1 MSESFVWKYFVKDL
15 KQEFATC
22 NECKTQIKCK
32 GLSTSSLIR
41 HLSNKHNIDKLSV
54 TSTKRT
60 AEETGATSS
69 KRLASQQT
77 LPSLFIKKET
87 CEEIV
92 TKLAILD
99 GISINPI
106 TKSELFRKSL
116 TDKGYT
122 LPKNPS
128 QVMDLIHSHY
138 KQIKQRLCSEID
150 SQTNAG
156 SRFSLS
162 LDECTSLNNLRY
174 LNVNIHKSDGTFWNL
189 GMVKISNVLPA
200 ETAVQ
205 VIKEKLNE
213 FHICLEKHVVAC
225 VTDGAAVMVKFG
237 RLIESVCDVL
247 YQRSTISVAVPLS
260 EEIQTEEE
268 ECNDNI
274 EEDEEDFSY
283 SIDLESVLL
292 PQDCRGDCGCF
303 PLDYPFAFD
312 FDHRPFT
319 PSSYCSDANFY
330 LYTPQNRNNANI
342 INSFEVSDVKNS
354 NFDPSK
360 SSYFIVHGWF
370 GNGSLVWVQ
379 TLKNKL
385 LDYENCNVI
394 VMNWGKAAKDV
405 NYMNASA
412 NTRMCGSFLALFIQL
427 LQKIY
432 CITLKS
438 VFLIGFS
445 LGAHLCG
452 YAGKRLGGELGGI
465 LAGHLKLAFGHITF
479 HVNGGR
485 KQPGCRIM
493 SNRKKRSE
501 ITKESL
507 QAEVYCNHNRAFLL
521 LIDSFDNKDC
531 PFYGYECDSYENFQG
546 GKCNRACNRGNPY
559 CFSLGIE
566 ILRTKLRSKSSVI
579 NLFMQTA
586 PASPYCHTHYYVR
599 VICNSDIHKIWMY
612 GRNTDE
618 LLVKLHGSLRT
629 TDYII
634 AYKLGIKY
642 NSKPYVEF
650 LISFR
655 NLGDIRKITLLL
667 KKKNEDKLINRVMG
681 IEDSC
686 QNYTRINSCE
696 VTSTVNNYCERCP
709 YYVME
714 INVLN
719 LETGTKTTF
728 KGKNKPLKLGFPS
741 TFNAISI
748 EESVE
753 YIDSTVTQF
762 PNCKIVK
769 N

>member
-1 MSESFVWKYFVKDL
+1 MWFWVFCVL
-15 KQEFATC
+15 NC
-22 NECKTQIKCK
+22 
-32 GLSTSSLIR
+32 
-41 HLSNKHNIDKLSV
+41 
-54 TSTKRT
+54 
-60 AEETGATSS
+60 
-69 KRLASQQT
+69 
-77 LPSLFIKKET
+77 
-87 CEEIV
+87 
-92 TKLAILD
+92 AICHA
-99 GISINPI
+99 I
-106 TKSELFRKSL
+106 
-116 TDKGYT
+116 
-122 LPKNPS
+122 
-128 QVMDLIHSHY
+128 
-138 KQIKQRLCSEID
+138 
-150 SQTNAG
+150 
-156 SRFSLS
+156 
-162 LDECTSLNNLRY
+162 
-174 LNVNIHKSDGTFWNL
+174 
-189 GMVKISNVLPA
+189 
-200 ETAVQ
+200 
-205 VIKEKLNE
+205 
-213 FHICLEKHVVAC
+213 
-225 VTDGAAVMVKFG
+225 
-237 RLIESVCDVL
+237 
-247 YQRSTISVAVPLS
+247 
-260 EEIQTEEE
+260 
-268 ECNDNI
+268 
-274 EEDEEDFSY
+274 
-283 SIDLESVLL
+283 L

-312 FDHRPFT
+312 FNHRPFT
-319 PSSYCSDANFY
+319 PPSYCSDANFY

-342 INSFEVSDVKNS
+342 INSFQVSDVKNS

-360 SSYFIVHGWF
+360 TSYFIVHGWF

-427 LQKIY
+427 LQVIFMM
-432 CITLKS
+432 I
-438 VFLIGFS
+438 FLI

-465 LAGHLKLAFGHITF
+465 LALDPAYKDYQHVNTVVHLDIFSANIVIVISTGLPWDVPPGHLKLAFGHITF

-493 SNRKKRSE
+493 SNRKRRSE
-501 ITKESL
+501 ITQESL
-507 QAEVYCNHNRAFLL
+507 QASVYCNHNRAFLY

-531 PFYGYECDSYENFQG
+531 PFYGYECDNYENFQG

-586 PASPYCHTHYYVR
+586 PVSPYCHIHYYVR

-618 LLVKLHGSLRT
+618 LHVKLHGSLRT

-642 NSKPYVEF
+642 NSRPYVEF

-667 KKKNEDKLINRVMG
+667 KKKKEDKLINRVMG

-696 VTSTVNNYCERCP
+696 VTSTDNNYCERCP

-719 LETGTKTTF
+719 LETGTK
-728 KGKNKPLKLGFPS
+728 
-741 TFNAISI
+741 
-748 EESVE
+748 
-753 YIDSTVTQF
+753 
-762 PNCKIVK
+762 
-769 N
+769 